1 MDGVASTSSPPPGH
15 SPGPLEQPA
24 AVCAE
29 AAASQL
35 WPETQGCTGFAGSLP
50 GKFDSLL

>member
-1 MDGVASTSSPPPGH
+1 MEGIKSTSSPPKGY

-29 AAASQL
+29 AAASRL
-35 WPETQGCTGFAGSLP
+35 WIETQGCTGFAGNLP
-50 GKFDSLL
+50 GEFDSLL